1 MLDIVNI
8 TKNCYLCSIFNLNT
22 MLRNIFTLV
31 VCVLATILTTSA
43 QTPPNNEIWYTT
55 TDGQELDG
63 DFSEGDFSEYL
74 VSNSY
79 SNGRG
84 VLKFQNSVTKIGGS
98 AFSDC
103 TSLTSITIPDN
114 VTEIGA
120 GAFSRCTS
128 LTSINIPDSV
138 TQIGE
143 YAFYYCSSLASI
155 TIPDSRTKIGVCAFR
170 GCTSLT
176 SVTIPDS
183 VTWIGYGAF
192 RDCI

>member
-8 TKNCYLCSIFNLNT
+8 TKNSYLCSIFNLDT

-31 VCVLATILTTSA
+31 VCVFATILTVSA

-84 VLKFQNSVTKIGGS
+84 VLKFQNSVTKIGGGT
-98 AFSDC
+98 FSGC

-143 YAFYYCSSLASI
+143 YAFY
-155 TIPDSRTKIGVCAFR
+155 
-170 GCTSLT
+170 GC
-176 SVTIPDS
+176 I
-183 VTWIGYGAF
+183 
-192 RDCI
+192 